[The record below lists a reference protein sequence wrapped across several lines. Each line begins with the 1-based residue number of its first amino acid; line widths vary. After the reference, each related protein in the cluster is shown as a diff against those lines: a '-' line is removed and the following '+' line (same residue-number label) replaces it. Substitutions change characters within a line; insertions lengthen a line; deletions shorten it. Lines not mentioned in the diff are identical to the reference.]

1 MIDFKIEEIAPLCA
15 EFGVEL
21 DEAKAQKLNLY
32 GNLLIEWNE
41 KINLTAITEPKAVL
55 YKHFYDCILFLKHCE
70 IPKGASLI
78 DVGTGAGFPGM
89 VLKIVRPDLEI
100 TLLDSLNK
108 RLVFLNAVIEELGLS
123 DIKTVHLRAEEAGKS
138 KLHREKYDFATARAV
153 ANLTMLSELCVPLV
167 KKEGIFLAMKGA
179 SGNEEMKS
187 AQFALDVLGC
197 KLKCVDEY
205 ELDGAK
211 RINLVFDKVKK
222 TPMKYPRM
230 FAKIKKEPLV
240 GNKK

>member
-21 DEAKAQKLNLY
+21 DEEKVQKLNLY

-70 IPKGASLI
+70 MPKGASLI

-100 TLLDSLNK
+100 VLLDSLNK
-108 RLVFLNAVIEELGLS
+108 RLVFLNTVIEELGLNG
-123 DIKTVHLRAEEAGKS
+123 IKTVHLRAEEAGKT
-138 KLHREKYDFATARAV
+138 KIHRESYDFATARAV
-153 ANLTMLSELCVPLV
+153 ANLHALLEYCTPLI
-167 KKEGIFLAMKGA
+167 KKGGTFVAMKGPSA
-179 SGNEEMKS
+179 TEEAETCGNAEKILGVNKPNIICETLTGEEQR
-187 AQFALDVLGC
+187 AFVI
-197 KLKCVDEY
+197 Y
-205 ELDGAK
+205 
-211 RINLVFDKVKK
+211 KK
-222 TPMKYPRM
+222 ISQTPPKYPR
-230 FAKIKKEPLV
+230 KPNDISKQPL
-240 GNKK
+240 